1 MDVVLYIYKNNKYM
15 KLHPNAKDLTGKT
28 FGKLKV
34 IKPVP
39 RPTET
44 KSKERSIFWFCECEC
59 GNNCTVRSAELLVGD
74 TKSCGC
80 NRHTK
85 GESNFNYKGVGLLA
99 MSKYTHIKY
108 SATKRNLEFS
118 VSIEYLWELFQKQDG
133 KCYYT
138 GEELTL
144 STRNTKGG
152 MTASVDRLDSS
163 KGYLEGNV
171 VWCHKDVNV
180 MKMDKSEQDFYELC
194 QKIVNHKNL
203 KK

>member
-1 MDVVLYIYKNNKYM
+1 M
-15 KLHPNAKDLTGKT
+15 KLHPNAKDLTGKA

-39 RPTET
+39 RPAET

-59 GNNCTVRSAELLVGD
+59 GNNCTVRSAELLTGD
-74 TKSCGC
+74 TSSCGC
-80 NRHTK
+80 KRLAK
-85 GESNFNYKGVGLLA
+85 GEDNSNYKGVGMLA
-99 MSKYTHIKY
+99 SSKYTHIKY
-108 SATKRNLEFS
+108 SAIKRNLEFS

-163 KGYLEGNV
+163 KGYLEDNV
-171 VWCHKDVNV
+171 VWCHKDVNI
-180 MKMDKSEQDFYELC
+180 MKMDKSEQEFYELC
-194 QKIVNHKNL
+194 QKGVAELITKHFPDFRRVLNEL
-203 KK
+203 

>member
-1 MDVVLYIYKNNKYM
+1 M
-15 KLHPNAKDLTGKT
+15 KLHPNAKDLTGKN

-39 RPTET
+39 KPTET
-44 KSKERSIFWFCECEC
+44 KSKERSIFWFCECDC
-59 GNNCTVRSAELLVGD
+59 GNSCTVRSAELLTGD

-80 NRHTK
+80 NRYTK

-99 MSKYTHIKY
+99 MSKFTHIKY

-118 VSIEYLWELFQKQDG
+118 VSIEYLWQLFQKQDG

-152 MTASVDRLDSS
+152 MTASLDRLDSS
-163 KGYLEGNV
+163 KGYLEDNV

-180 MKMDKSEQDFYELC
+180 MKMDKSEQEFYELC
-194 QKIVNHKNL
+194 QKIVNHNNR